1 MQIESISSL
10 YGFSQLIL
18 KPTHILGNSSCCIDL
33 IFTDHSNL
41 VINNEIRPSLHENYH
56 HQITYVKYNLQIIYP
71 PPYQRLVWDY
81 KNANTNSIQKA
92 LKMIDWNKLFSN
104 ANVEKQ
110 VNILNHILLNIFSNF
125 VRSRVITI
133 DNRDPPWINEE
144 IKCKIKSK
152 NKTFQQYLKKGRKVI
167 DFEVVFKEPTEL
179 FEMIQNQKEKSFY
192 ESSLK
197 LNNPQTRPKT

>member
-41 VINNEIRPSLHENYH
+41 VINNEITPSLHENYH

-71 PPYQRLVWDY
+71 PPYQSLVWYY

-92 LKMIDWNKLFSN
+92 LKMFDWNKSFSN
-104 ANVEKQ
+104 VNVEKQ
-110 VNILNHILLNIFSNF
+110 VNNWITYCSIFFQTLLEVNS
-125 VRSRVITI
+125 SPLMT
-133 DNRDPPWINEE
+133 E
-144 IKCKIKSK
+144 IHH
-152 NKTFQQYLKKGRKVI
+152 G
-167 DFEVVFKEPTEL
+167 
-179 FEMIQNQKEKSFY
+179 
-192 ESSLK
+192 
-197 LNNPQTRPKT
+197 